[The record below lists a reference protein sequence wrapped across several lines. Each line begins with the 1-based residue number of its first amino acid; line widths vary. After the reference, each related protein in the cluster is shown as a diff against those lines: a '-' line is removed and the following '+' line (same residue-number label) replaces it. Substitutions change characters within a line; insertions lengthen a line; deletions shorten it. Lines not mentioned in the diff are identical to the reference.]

1 MTHHSDTPD
10 RPASARLTTR
20 GDMRRMARAALVIV
34 PLLLLAGCG
43 GSDNPAIRLL
53 NVSQDYTYLNIYV
66 GGSTTTPNVAAVPTG
81 TLSTYAGISTGSQ
94 ALYFT
99 EGSNTQS
106 DALSTETESFAS
118 GEHRTYVAYGDT
130 GEFAE
135 YEIDENQSAPAGG
148 NASVEVLNTAG
159 DAGTPLDVYLTGS
172 GATLS
177 GASPNF
183 SDLAAGTATTF
194 SSIASGTYELTVT
207 ATGNSSD
214 VRLQVPSITLDSG
227 EVITIIITES
237 AGGYLVN
244 AYLLPQQGAL
254 TAELNPDARVRAVA
268 GVASGSTVSA
278 AIGSTSLL
286 SNAPANSIGTY
297 QLVPAASAAVSVT
310 VDGVGVSSPG
320 QALAAGEDYTLLVYQ
335 GPSGMQENWL
345 IDTNRLPLGGAA
357 SVRLV
362 DAMSGLTDP
371 ISLYVNSVPVVTDVS
386 LGDAS
391 GYDTAVAATTTGAV
405 SVTDTTTSQQL
416 FSQSP
421 VALSSQGVYTL
432 FMFGSAASPNGVL
445 NQDR

>member
-254 TAELNPDARVRAVA
+254 TAELHRLRRDRLDFAPEQRAGQLDRHLSARSRCIRCGVGDGRRRRRILTGTGPGRGRGLHAPRVPGPERHAGELADRHESPASRRRGQRAPGRCHVRTDGSHLAVREFRPR
-268 GVASGSTVSA
+268 GHGRVVGRCLGIRHCSRGNHD
-278 AIGSTSLL
+278 GR
-286 SNAPANSIGTY
+286 GERHRHDD
-297 QLVPAASAAVSVT
+297 VPAALLAEPRGALVPGGIHAVHVRQCRIAERRAES
-310 VDGVGVSSPG
+310 GPI
-320 QALAAGEDYTLLVYQ
+320 AAAG
-335 GPSGMQENWL
+335 
-345 IDTNRLPLGGAA
+345 LPVGT
-357 SVRLV
+357 S
-362 DAMSGLTDP
+362 
-371 ISLYVNSVPVVTDVS
+371 
-386 LGDAS
+386 
-391 GYDTAVAATTTGAV
+391 TA
-405 SVTDTTTSQQL
+405 
-416 FSQSP
+416 
-421 VALSSQGVYTL
+421 
-432 FMFGSAASPNGVL
+432 
-445 NQDR
+445 